1 MQRLE
6 VSGAVGHIYVI
17 KRQRDDREASGGSP
31 NIFRTGR
38 RYG

>member
-1 MQRLE
+1 MNGR
-6 VSGAVGHIYVI
+6 V
-17 KRQRDDREASGGSP
+17 SGGSP